1 MSENTT
7 ARLERET
14 CSRCGGS
21 GHYSYCQRFGTTCF
35 KCSGRKEVYT
45 KRGAAALAYLKSLR
59 SRPASEVKVGDQ
71 IKVTGVTM
79 SGDTFD
85 QWMTVREI
93 APTAQEGA
101 SLKDG
106 IMVPYRTE
114 LIRFEGTSKGQ
125 ATAAQ
130 MRPDSPVEVLLP
142 KEEQIATLLK
152 AIEYQE
158 TLTKS
163 GTPRKTRKAA
173 GKPQAVP
180 EAEGAKEGA
189 KEGPKAGAWAGW
201 GW

>member
-7 ARLERET
+7 GRLERET

-59 SRPASEVKVGDQ
+59 SRPASEVKIGDQ
-71 IKVTGVTM
+71 IKVVSVTT
-79 SGDTFD
+79 SGQVFD
-85 QWMTVREI
+85 QWILVRKI
-93 APTAQEGA
+93 TPVVQEGS

-106 IMVPYRTE
+106 IMVPYR
-114 LIRFEGTSKGQ
+114 LDMIRFDGINKRRQ
-125 ATAAQ
+125 VDVAQ
-130 MRPDSPVEVLLP
+130 VKPDTLVEVLLP
-142 KEEQIATLLK
+142 KEEQAETLRL
-152 AIEYQE
+152 ALAYQE
-158 TLTKS
+158 TLTKT
-163 GTPRKTRKAA
+163 GTPRKTRSKAA

-180 EAEGAKEGA
+180 EVEEP

-201 GW
+201 AW